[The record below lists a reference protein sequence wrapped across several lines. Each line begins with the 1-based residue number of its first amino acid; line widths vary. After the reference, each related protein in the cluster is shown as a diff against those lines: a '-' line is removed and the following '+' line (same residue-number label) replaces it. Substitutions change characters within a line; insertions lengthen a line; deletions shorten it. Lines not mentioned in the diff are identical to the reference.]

1 MTSRR
6 WCFTLNN
13 YTSDEEQAINDAD
26 YKYMVYG
33 REIGAN
39 GTPHLQGFI
48 VLPNAKRLSGV
59 QRILSRAH
67 WERASGSDSQAAD
80 YCKKDGDFVEQGTL
94 KTNQGERTDLSR
106 IYALIADGTEETVI
120 AETYPEQYSR
130 YYKAFCRYK
139 TLKANQNR
147 KAIVNHELYDWQ
159 KTLLDEFKEPA
170 DNRTILFVVDY
181 DGNKGK
187 TWFTLYC
194 LNSLTG
200 VQLLDPGKKADMAYE
215 LRPDVK
221 ILLVDCA
228 RSRSE
233 VLDYHFLEKVKDG
246 VVFSPK
252 YESTMKFLGTDVHV
266 VVFMNEMP
274 DSTKLS
280 LDRYRYLTL

>member
-1 MTSRR
+1 MAHRR

-13 YTSDEEQAINDAD
+13 YTAEDETAIIATSN
-26 YKYMVYG
+26 KYMVYG

-48 VLPNAKRLSGV
+48 VLPKPQRLSGV

-67 WERASGSDSQAAD
+67 WEPANGTDTQASE

-94 KTNQGERTDLSR
+94 KKNQGARTDLKR
-106 IYALIADGTEETVI
+106 IYELIADGTAETVI
-120 AETYPEQYSR
+120 AESYPEQYSR
-130 YYKAFCRYK
+130 YYKAFGRYK
-139 TLKANQNR
+139 TLKANER
-147 KAIVNHELYDWQ
+147 KKAIPDHELYDWQ

-170 DNRTILFVVDY
+170 DKRTILFVIDY

-187 TWFTLYC
+187 SWFTMYC
-194 LNSLTG
+194 LNTLEG
-200 VQLLDPGKKADMAYE
+200 VQLIDPGKKADMAYE
-215 LRPDVK
+215 LRQDVK

-228 RSRSE
+228 RSRSD

-252 YESTMKFLGTDVHV
+252 YESTMKFLAHDVHV
-266 VVFMNEMP
+266 VVFMNEDP
-274 DSTKLS
+274 DNEKLS